1 MARTM
6 INLLLGLSSFIPH
19 GHCYL
24 WKPGLVGLHITSDW
38 LIALAYYSIPLIL
51 IYFVRKRQ
59 DIPYPSV
66 FLLFSAFIIACGT
79 MHLIDIWTLWHP
91 TYWFSGSIKALT
103 AGISVYTAMRLIA
116 LLPQALELP
125 SPAQLTAANQDLER
139 EIAERQRIE
148 GMLRQQAERERLLG
162 TITQHIHQSLDLEEI
177 LNTTVE
183 EVQQLLQVDRVVVYR
198 FQPNWNGKIIAE
210 SVSSSDFAISGETI
224 YDPCFATHWQEPYRQ
239 GRISAIEDIYTHN
252 IQSCHIDLLKRL
264 KVRANLVLPILHEEK
279 LWGLLV
285 AHHCS
290 APRYWQTWEIDLLR
304 QLMTPVNI
312 AIQQSYLHQQVQQLN
327 SQLEQQVQ
335 ERTTQL
341 QQSLEFE
348 ALLKRIT
355 DKVRDSLDENQILQT
370 AVQELALGLKVD
382 CCDVGL
388 YDADKTTCSI
398 CNEYHTASQSRWGD
412 GFNLADTAASNV
424 HKQLFQGVI
433 SQFCLVTQEQE
444 QAMQAQPITHEQP
457 QIEQPEFAILTC
469 PLVDNESIL
478 GNLRLFKS
486 RARAFNEPEIRLAQQ
501 VANQCT
507 IAVRQARLYQTAQ
520 GQVLELERLNRLKD
534 DFLSTVSHELRTPMS
549 NIKMAIQ
556 ILEMELQPLGMMN
569 EESGAVS
576 RYFQILQDE
585 SEREIELINDLLDLS
600 RLDAETE
607 PLALATVDLKLWI
620 PYVVEPFEV
629 RTHNQQQQLDI
640 KIPANLPLLTTDL
653 AYFERL
659 LTELLNNACKYTPPH
674 ETIAIAAWAEANRLH
689 LSVSNTGVEI
699 PTYELSRIF
708 DKFYRIPS
716 HDPWK
721 HGGTGLGLALV
732 KKLSERLGGTIDV
745 ESHSSRVTFMLELP
759 VAIAASAKSK

>member
-1 MARTM
+1 MV
-6 INLLLGLSSFIPH
+6 NLLFSFIPFIPH

-24 WKPGLVGLHITSDW
+24 WKPGLIGLHVGSDL
-38 LIALAYYSIPLIL
+38 LIALAYYSIPFIL

-59 DIPYPSV
+59 DVPYPWV
-66 FLLFSAFIIACGT
+66 FLLFSAFIVACGT
-79 MHLIDIWTLWHP
+79 IHLLEIWTLWHP
-91 TYWFSGSIKALT
+91 IYWFAGSIKALT
-103 AGISVYTAMRLIA
+103 AGISVYTAIRLIPLVPAA
-116 LLPQALELP
+116 LALP
-125 SPAQLTAANQDLER
+125 SPSQLAAANQDLER

-148 GMLRQQAERERLLG
+148 GILRQQAERERLLG
-162 TITQHIHQSLDLEEI
+162 TITQHVHRSLNLEKI
-177 LNTTVE
+177 LSTTVE

-198 FQPNWNGKIIAE
+198 FQPDWNGKIIAE
-210 SVSSSDFAISGETI
+210 SVSSVDFAISGQII
-224 YDPCFATHWQEPYRQ
+224 YDPCFATHWQESYRQ

-252 IQSCHIDLLKRL
+252 IQSCHIDLLKSL
-264 KVRANLVLPILHEEK
+264 KVRANLVLPILHEDA

-290 APRYWQTWEIDLLR
+290 APRCWQAWEIDLLR

-312 AIQQSYLHQQVQQLN
+312 AIQQAHLHQQVQQLN
-327 SQLEQQVQ
+327 SKLEQQVQ
-335 ERTTQL
+335 ERTAQL

-355 DKVRDSLDENQILQT
+355 DKVRDSLDETQILQT

-388 YDADKTTCSI
+388 YNTNKTTCSI
-398 CNEYHTASQSRWGD
+398 YNEYQTTPLSCQGYECS
-412 GFNLADTAASNV
+412 LADTAVLNV
-424 HKQLFQGVI
+424 HKQLFQGVT
-433 SQFCLVTQEQE
+433 SQFCLVQGQGIRE
-444 QAMQAQPITHEQP
+444 QAIQRQVQVEQSN
-457 QIEQPEFAILTC
+457 FAILAC

-486 RARAFNEPEIRLAQQ
+486 RAKAFSEPEIRLAQQ

-520 GQVLELERLNRLKD
+520 GQVAELERLNRLKD

-556 ILEMELQPLGMMN
+556 ILEMELQPLGVMN
-569 EESGAVS
+569 EASGAVS

-629 RTHNQQQQLDI
+629 RTHNQRQRLEVNIAVD
-640 KIPANLPLLTTDL
+640 LPLLTTDL

-659 LTELLNNACKYTPPH
+659 LTELLNNACKYTPPQ
-674 ETIAIAAWAEANRLH
+674 ETIAIAAWTEENRLQ
-689 LSVSNTGVEI
+689 LTVSNTGVEI
-699 PTYELSRIF
+699 PTYELNRIF

-732 KKLSERLGGTIDV
+732 KKLTERLGGTINV
-745 ESHSSRVTFMLELP
+745 KSHSGHVMFMLELP
-759 VAIAASAKSK
+759 IVITASAK